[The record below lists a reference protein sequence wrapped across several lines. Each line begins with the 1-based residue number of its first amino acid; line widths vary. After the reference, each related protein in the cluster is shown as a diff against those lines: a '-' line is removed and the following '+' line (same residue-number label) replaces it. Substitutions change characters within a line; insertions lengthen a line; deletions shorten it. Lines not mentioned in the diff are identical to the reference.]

1 MYSIF
6 ISLIGIFIIFLAPT
20 LMLVMWNNEKISTIK
35 PKKEAPLVLTR
46 EMIVHKDTKLVKEFK
61 ELS

>member
-20 LMLVMWNNEKISTIK
+20 LMLVMWNNEKISVIK
-35 PKKEAPLVLTR
+35 PKKQAPLVLTQ

>member
-20 LMLVMWNNEKISTIK
+20 LMLVMWNNEKISVIK
-35 PKKEAPLVLTR
+35 PKKPDPLVLTE
-46 EMIVHKDTKLVKEFK
+46 EMAV
-61 ELS
+61 